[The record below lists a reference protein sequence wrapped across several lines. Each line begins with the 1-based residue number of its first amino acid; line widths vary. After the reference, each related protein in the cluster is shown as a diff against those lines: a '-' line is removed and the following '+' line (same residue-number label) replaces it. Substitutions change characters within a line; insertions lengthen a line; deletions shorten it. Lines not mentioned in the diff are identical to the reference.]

1 MDRKLEKTDEA
12 KRENRLERMRELTAT
27 LSKAAR
33 VYYQESGEIM
43 SNLEYDRLYDE
54 LLALEKETGV
64 VLSGV
69 PPRRWGMKS

>member
-33 VYYQESGEIM
+33 VYY
-43 SNLEYDRLYDE
+43 
-54 LLALEKETGV
+54 
-64 VLSGV
+64 LSLIHI
-69 PPRRWGMKS
+69 